1 MGFRQDI
8 QDSTFDS
15 NVAGIARFRGAGE
28 PRLLGRGGHATV
40 VACGRLKLGPW
51 FADGFDAMCH
61 VPGQLRDPR
70 GGLAPS
76 RQPEGLPE
84 TALFNT
90 ALGEVFFFFFC

>member
-1 MGFRQDI
+1 M
-8 QDSTFDS
+8 
-15 NVAGIARFRGAGE
+15 ACRG
-28 PRLLGRGGHATV
+28 
-40 VACGRLKLGPW
+40 CLKLGSW

-90 ALGEVFFFFFC
+90 ALGEVVLLLKLERHGSTHKPPMLTTHAGSGS